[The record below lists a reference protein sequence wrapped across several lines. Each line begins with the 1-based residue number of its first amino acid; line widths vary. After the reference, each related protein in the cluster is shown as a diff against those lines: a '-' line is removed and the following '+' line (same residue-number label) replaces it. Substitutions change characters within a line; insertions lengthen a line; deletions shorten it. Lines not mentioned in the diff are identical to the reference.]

1 MALFHLLVEVGQP
14 MRVLHFQHDGQ
25 SEFAE
30 RSREFCERL
39 CAENQVEIVVESVH
53 GRPLEAAGDLSWE
66 AACRHL
72 RYKSLLNKEGLFL
85 TAHTADDQAETVVM
99 RLLGGSGLAG
109 LGGVYPIRDDGVARP
124 LLSFS
129 RDELRGYL
137 EENDRTWVEDPTN
150 LDGNERALI
159 RSEIMP
165 VLKTH
170 QPALLSILGRTS
182 RRLREDE
189 DFLRSQT
196 YDWMEKHGSEQ
207 GDSWDLSVLRG
218 LARPLLVRFLTYLFR
233 VMSGSRFRPR
243 ATLLEEAAK
252 LLERGSNEAHVKFPG
267 GWSLWVLGE
276 KVWICPSL
284 EEQEWSHDVWRDG
297 VVYEGL
303 QVSRVPRPDWTA
315 WRAPEGSVL
324 RSRRPGDK
332 FQGRS
337 VKKLLVGTGHP
348 PWVRN
353 RWPMLVQGNEVLAIY
368 GRPALEEVTN
378 SPEIWVQFQ
387 PTRLRATVRP
397 PEK

>member
-1 MALFHLLVEVGQP
+1 

-39 CAENQVEIVVESVH
+39 CEENGVEILVESVR
-53 GRPLEAAGDLSWE
+53 GKPLEAAGDLSWE

-137 EENDRTWVEDPTN
+137 EENDRVWVEDPTN

-159 RSEIMP
+159 RSEVMP
-165 VLKTH
+165 VLKKH
-170 QPALLSILGRTS
+170 QPALLPILGRTS

-189 DFLRSQT
+189 DYLRSQT
-196 YDWMEKHGSEQ
+196 YAWMENHGSEQ
-207 GDSWDLSVLRG
+207 GDSWDLTALRG
-218 LARPLLVRFLTYLFR
+218 MARPLLIRFLTYLLR

-243 ATLLEEAAK
+243 ATLLEEAVK
-252 LLERGSNEAHVKFPG
+252 LIERGSNEAHVKFPG
-267 GWSLWVLGE
+267 GWSLWILGE
-276 KVWICPSL
+276 KVWICPGL
-284 EEQEWSHDVWRDG
+284 EQQEWTFDVGREG
-297 VVYEGL
+297 AIYEGL
-303 QVSRVPRPDWTA
+303 QISRVPLPKWTA
-315 WRAPEGSVL
+315 WKAPEGSVL
-324 RSRRPGDK
+324 RSRRPGDR

-353 RWPMLVQGNEVLAIY
+353 RWPMLVKGNEVLAIF
-368 GRPALEEVTN
+368 GRPASEEVTD
-378 SPEIWVQFQ
+378 SPDIWVQFQ
-387 PTRLRATVRP
+387 PTRLRATVKP